1 MCFAQRQ
8 RTFGPP
14 ARAPRMFHDLSTTC
28 PGLVQDLSRT
38 CSRTCCPFC
47 WKNKGKQ
54 SETKRGSLEGL
65 KESESFLCALERVVL
80 QIAIKRRTSPGTS
93 PGQVLDKSWTKP
105 ETYAKLGVWPFQ
117 AQDGWR
123 GHVWAAQLLR
133 SSSGA
138 GPPLSPQACPALY
151 SFIL

>member
-1 MCFAQRQ
+1 MISKAGLPTCD
-8 RTFGPP
+8 
-14 ARAPRMFHDLSTTC
+14 RAIRLGLGKAILQAWRKSRVSSRTC

-54 SETKRGSLEGL
+54 SETRRGSLEGL

-93 PGQVLDKSWTKP
+93 PGQVLDKSWTSPGRNPRLTPSLAYGLSKP
-105 ETYAKLGVWPFQ
+105 KT
-117 AQDGWR
+117 DGAVTC
-123 GHVWAAQLLR
+123 GQ
-133 SSSGA
+133 
-138 GPPLSPQACPALY
+138 P
-151 SFIL
+151 SF